1 LKSGKSGA
9 WPRVTRGA
17 AGLRRRAAARERAI
31 LAPTRRSRPSIIL
44 LWVAVFA
51 AGSFATTPHSP
62 AAPLLPALEEP
73 ITPIPQPVI
82 VEAAKVDLGEQLFRD
97 RRLSHDS
104 QRSCESCHD
113 LESNGASGAVVS
125 TLPNGNDGAFN
136 TLTVFNAALNFRYN
150 WAGGFRTLEAQA
162 AASIENP
169 RVMATSIDDV
179 VARLKADPETVR
191 MFAAVYDQEP
201 NHENLLNAIAAFE
214 RSLLTPDSRFD
225 RWLGG
230 DTSALS
236 AQEFEGYRLFKALG
250 CVSCHQGVNIGG
262 NLFARNGV
270 FRRLASPE
278 PEMLRVP
285 SLRNVGVTAPYFHD
299 GSAPTLEHAIRRM
312 GSAQLNSTLTD
323 QQIAAIASYL
333 RTLTGNFR
341 GHPVRVPD

>member
-9 WPRVTRGA
+9 WPGVIRGA
-17 AGLRRRAAARERAI
+17 AGPRRRAAARAQAI
-31 LAPTRRSRPSIIL
+31 LGSARRSRASIIL

-51 AGSFATTPHSP
+51 AGSFATTPYSP
-62 AAPLLPALEEP
+62 AAPILPAQEEP

-82 VEAAKVDLGEQLFRD
+82 VEAAKIELGEGLFRD
-97 RRLSHDS
+97 RRLSHDG

-113 LESNGASGAVVS
+113 LESNGATGPALS
-125 TLPNGNDGAFN
+125 TVPDGNHGAFN

-150 WAGGFRTLEAQA
+150 WAGGFRTLEAHA

-169 RVMATSIDDV
+169 RVMGTSIDDV

-191 MFAAVYDQEP
+191 MFAAVYGQEP
-201 NHENLLNAIAAFE
+201 NRENLLNAIAAFE

-236 AQEFEGYRLFKALG
+236 AQELEGYRLFKALG

-270 FRRLASPE
+270 SVAWLPPSPRCCVSPACETSESPRRISMTAA
-278 PEMLRVP
+278 RRRWNTP
-285 SLRNVGVTAPYFHD
+285 SGEWAVL
-299 GSAPTLEHAIRRM
+299 SSIR
-312 GSAQLNSTLTD
+312 L
-323 QQIAAIASYL
+323 
-333 RTLTGNFR
+333 
-341 GHPVRVPD
+341 